1 MVGAP
6 AFRTDSDP
14 DLVAVPGSGATPPPT
29 SPGPSLPGLPI
40 QRSPTGAI
48 STENASPPFPH
59 ILNLTG
65 PPSMAPEGTESPPRK
80 KRRRKR
86 KKKKP
91 AGDPP

>member
-1 MVGAP
+1 MVGSP

-14 DLVAVPGSGATPPPT
+14 DLDAVPGSGG
-29 SPGPSLPGLPI
+29 GPSLHDLPV

-48 STENASPPFPH
+48 SMGNARLPVPR

-65 PPSMAPEGTESPPRK
+65 PPSMAPEGTEGHPRK
-80 KRRRKR
+80 KRKRKR
-86 KKKKP
+86 KKKKL